1 MAGTRQPITV
11 EIDDREVRARLAR
24 LIQRVGA
31 PREAMAEIGEA
42 LLNSTRERFSR
53 QTDPEGNPWEPNS
66 EVTLERKAPQTK
78 PLAGK
83 TGLLRSTLRYQLTGD
98 GKGVEIGS
106 NRVYAAMQQFGGTKA
121 QWPWLWGDIPA
132 RPFLGLSSADRA
144 EILDI
149 LREYL
154 SE

>member
-11 EIDDREVRARLAR
+11 EIDDREVRERLQR

-53 QTDPEGNPWEPNS
+53 QSDPEGNPWEPNS

-78 PLAGK
+78 VLAGL
-83 TGLLRSTLRYQLTGD
+83 TGLLRENIAYQLTD
-98 GKGVEIGS
+98 GGRAVEVGS
-106 NRVYAAMQQFGGTKA
+106 GKKYAAMQQFGGTKA

-132 RPFLGLSSADRA
+132 RPFLGLSREDRA
-144 EILDI
+144 EVLEILGRY
-149 LREYL
+149 LRD
-154 SE
+154 